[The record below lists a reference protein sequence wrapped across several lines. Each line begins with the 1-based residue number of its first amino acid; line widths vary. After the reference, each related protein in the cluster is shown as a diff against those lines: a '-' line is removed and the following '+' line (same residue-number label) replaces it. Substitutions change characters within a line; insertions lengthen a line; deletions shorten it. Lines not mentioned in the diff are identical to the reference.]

1 MLEIYVQVIVY
12 GIYIGALYGLA
23 AVGLALIFGVMEIL
37 QIAHGSIVML
47 GGYFAFWLFS
57 DFRIDPILSLPIS
70 MIVFFFL
77 GIGLFKIFFS
87 TLVDLSPDD
96 RVKNS
101 MLVAFGLILVADNLT
116 TIAFTGNVRTINPFY
131 SGQSYQVGF
140 VQIPYIGIVTLILGG
155 AMIIALH
162 LFLRKTSAGKIIRA
176 TAHSAVFARLVGIN
190 TSRAYSI
197 AMGIAT
203 ALGAAGGVL
212 VCTSSGVDPSI
223 GMDWTLKALLITV
236 LAGTGNVGG
245 VFVCGLFFGVV
256 EAIGSI
262 IIGPYKEIIGLV
274 LFLAVLLWR
283 PQGVFSKQPA

>member
-1 MLEIYVQVIVY
+1 MFQIYAQVIVY
-12 GIYIGALYGLA
+12 GIYLGALYGLA

-57 DFRIDPILSLPIS
+57 VYRVDPIVSLPIV
-70 MIVFFFL
+70 MIVFFLL
-77 GIGLFKIFFS
+77 GIGLFKILFS
-87 TLVDLSPDD
+87 SLVDLSPDD

-101 MLVAFGLILVADNLT
+101 MLVAFGLILVTDNLT
-116 TIAFTGNVRTINPFY
+116 TLACTGNVRTINPFY
-131 SGQSYQVGF
+131 SGLSCQVGC
-140 VQIPYIGIVTLILGG
+140 VQIPYIGMITVILGG

-162 LFLRKTSAGKIIRA
+162 LFLRKTIAGKVIRA

-190 TSRAYSI
+190 ISRTYSV

-212 VCTSSGVDPSI
+212 VCTSTGVDPTI

-245 VFVCGLFFGVV
+245 VFLCGLFFGII

-274 LFLAVLLWR
+274 LFLVVLLWR